1 MTHIKSYPPV
11 LISRTVSVIKLI
23 FCTIYSLPI
32 PPITTLFNQS
42 DHLGKI
48 PKPCNFFF
56 MPRIIQWRFQIKRQI
71 F

>member
-11 LISRTVSVIKLI
+11 LISRAVSVIKLI
-23 FCTIYSLPI
+23 FCTIYKPADTAL
-32 PPITTLFNQS
+32 TTLFHLS